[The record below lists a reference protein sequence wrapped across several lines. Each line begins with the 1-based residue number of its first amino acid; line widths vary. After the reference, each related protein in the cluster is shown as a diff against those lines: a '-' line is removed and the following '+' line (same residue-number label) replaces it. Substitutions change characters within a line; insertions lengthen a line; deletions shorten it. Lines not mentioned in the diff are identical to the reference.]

1 MARHEAP
8 GGVRSENFSCT
19 LGDSERLFV
28 GRSPTTAT
36 LGLVSIAHWHRY
48 VALGDSITEGFC
60 DPIVGKGEPW
70 FGWAD
75 RLATIL
81 DGHARLRG
89 NEFEYAN
96 LGVRG
101 RRVRNVVEEQIPR
114 AIELGADLTSILI
127 GGNDLMSPKA
137 DPDALAAEIESG
149 VAALRASGSDVLL
162 GNCFDPRFAF
172 FLKPLRGR
180 AAVFNANLW
189 SIARTHGTFTLDL
202 WGARELQSRT
212 MWAEDRVHLTTAGHR
227 LLASKAAHSL
237 GVPYFEV
244 GSGADAP
251 APAPAGSS
259 LTVLGWMQRHA
270 LPWVG
275 RRLRRESSGDGVPAK
290 LPHLIAVTPRR

>member
-1 MARHEAP
+1 MSVA
-8 GGVRSENFSCT
+8 N
-19 LGDSERLFV
+19 
-28 GRSPTTAT
+28 
-36 LGLVSIAHWHRY
+36 WHRY

-60 DPIVGKGEPW
+60 DPIVGLGEPW

-81 DGHARLRG
+81 DGNARLRG
-89 NEFEYAN
+89 YEFEYAN

-101 RRVRNVVEEQIPR
+101 RRVRNVVDEQIPR

-127 GGNDLMSPKA
+127 GGNDLMTPKA
-137 DPDALAAEIESG
+137 DPDSLAAEIEVG

-162 GNCFDPRFAF
+162 ATCFDPRFTF

-202 WGARELQSRT
+202 WGARELQSRS
-212 MWAEDRVHLTTAGHR
+212 MWAHDRVHLTTAGHR
-227 LLASKAAHSL
+227 LLANKAAHSL

-244 GSGADAP
+244 SNSPDGVSP
-251 APAPAGSS
+251 APVAAGLSGVAW
-259 LTVLGWMQRHA
+259 LQRLA
-270 LPWVG
+270 LPWGG
-275 RRLRRESSGDGVPAK
+275 RRLRRESFGDGVSAK